1 LYFDALTAHLGAW
14 FAVPAT
20 GKLTWR
26 VALALLDGPVKKS
39 YRRRKI
45 FKVERRR
52 QLGQREDLPAALQ
65 GMGITGT
72 LNTAFVERINLTRRH
87 ALAALTRRAWAT
99 AQLSSELEAHLDW
112 WRAYYHFARPHAS
125 LRQPLGDNLA
135 RRTRQ
140 RFRPRT
146 PAQAAGL
153 TDHRWTVQELL
164 AYPAPPLKVG

>member
-1 LYFDALTAHLGAW
+1 MGVYGAL
-14 FAVPAT
+14 
-20 GKLTWR
+20 
-26 VALALLDGPVKKS
+26 VALESVALRGFEQLQAGESPTGFTGQCDEQAKFGRGEVNRLANAGDGMPGEVNHDVGDADDL
-39 YRRRKI
+39 RRRWL
-45 FKVERRR
+45 R
-52 QLGQREDLPAALQ
+52 LGP
-65 GMGITGT
+65 
-72 LNTAFVERINLTRRH
+72 
-87 ALAALTRRAWAT
+87 
-99 AQLSSELEAHLDW
+99 AQLSPELEAHFDW